1 VANWLIGQVRNEAH
15 KEEDIMAYAREIGA
29 DEAAFRTAYRKVP
42 VMAQEQFE
50 RVAHV
55 LFELANQ
62 ISTTAYQ
69 NVQQA
74 RFITERKHA
83 EEALRKYERIVSTS
97 QDLIALINADYI
109 YEVANESYLRNRNV
123 TREEIVGKTVADVLG
138 ERVFRESLQPR
149 IDRALTGQTVHYQ
162 IKIDY
167 PSKGLRTIEANL
179 FPMMDEKGGVEGVV
193 LNARDI
199 TETRKL
205 EEQLIQSQKI
215 ESLGTLAGGVAHEIN
230 NPINGI
236 MNYAQLILDRMGE
249 DNPSREFAQEI
260 LLETRRIAEIVRNLL
275 TFARHEK
282 QSHSPAR
289 LGDIVSSVLSLVQTV
304 IRHDH
309 ISLELNVPEELP
321 KLRCRSQQIQQV
333 IMNLMTNA
341 RDALNERYPGNYPEK
356 RLRLSAV
363 LIERQGRKLVRTT
376 VEDSGAGIS
385 PDIRDRIFDPFFT
398 TKPKDIGTGLGL
410 SISYGIVKD
419 HGGELSVE
427 SEQGRY
433 TRFHMDLPVDNER
446 TLDA

>member
-1 VANWLIGQVRNEAH
+1 
-15 KEEDIMAYAREIGA
+15 
-29 DEAAFRTAYRKVP
+29 
-42 VMAQEQFE
+42 
-50 RVAHV
+50 
-55 LFELANQ
+55 
-62 ISTTAYQ
+62 
-69 NVQQA
+69 
-74 RFITERKHA
+74 
-83 EEALRKYERIVSTS
+83 
-97 QDLIALINADYI
+97 
-109 YEVANESYLRNRNV
+109 
-123 TREEIVGKTVADVLG
+123 
-138 ERVFRESLQPR
+138 
-149 IDRALTGQTVHYQ
+149 
-162 IKIDY
+162 
-167 PSKGLRTIEANL
+167 
-179 FPMMDEKGGVEGVV
+179 
-193 LNARDI
+193 
-199 TETRKL
+199 
-205 EEQLIQSQKI
+205 
-215 ESLGTLAGGVAHEIN
+215 
-230 NPINGI
+230 
-236 MNYAQLILDRMGE
+236 
-249 DNPSREFAQEI
+249 
-260 LLETRRIAEIVRNLL
+260 
-275 TFARHEK
+275 
-282 QSHSPAR
+282 
-289 LGDIVSSVLSLVQTV
+289 VQTV